1 MAEKKILIVEDNEI
15 VALETSERL
24 KRLGYIVTGIA
35 ATGAD
40 AVALARS
47 TQPDLI
53 LMDINLKGPMDG
65 ITAAEQIGAFLEV
78 PVIYL
83 TAYSDDATL
92 QRAMKTKP
100 VAHLIKPFKER
111 ELYSNIEMALY
122 RSKSE
127 KTMKISSQ
135 MEELI
140 STFSAMNEG
149 VIVTDKSEQIL
160 FMNRAASI
168 LTGFS
173 ADECVKNPVT
183 SVFTIQRGDPALEK
197 ILAGKPSGFPV
208 LQEVRLNLSL
218 VTRSGTSIPVV
229 AETIHINDV
238 HGTPEGYALLFWT
251 PPQDTERER

>member
-1 MAEKKILIVEDNEI
+1 MTEKKILIVEDNEI
-15 VALETSERL
+15 VALETNERL
-24 KRLGYIVTGIA
+24 KRLGYMVTGVA

-47 TQPDLI
+47 TLPDLI
-53 LMDINLKGPMDG
+53 LMDINLKGPIDG
-65 ITAAEQIGAFLEV
+65 ITAAEQIGAFLDV

-83 TAYSDDATL
+83 TAYSDDATH

-100 VAHLIKPFKER
+100 VTYLIKPFKER

-135 MEELI
+135 LEELI
-140 STFSAMNEG
+140 STFSAMKEG
-149 VIVTDKSEQIL
+149 MIVTDNSEQIL
-160 FMNRAASI
+160 FMNLAASI

-183 SVFTIQRGDPALEK
+183 SVFTIQRGDPDLEK
-197 ILAGKPSGFPV
+197 ILAGKPSGFSV
-208 LQEVRLNLSL
+208 LQEVRMKLTLQN
-218 VTRSGTSIPVV
+218 RSGTSVPVV
-229 AETIHINDV
+229 AETILINDAK
-238 HGTPEGYALLFWT
+238 GTLEGYALIFWT
-251 PPQDTERER
+251 LQLER